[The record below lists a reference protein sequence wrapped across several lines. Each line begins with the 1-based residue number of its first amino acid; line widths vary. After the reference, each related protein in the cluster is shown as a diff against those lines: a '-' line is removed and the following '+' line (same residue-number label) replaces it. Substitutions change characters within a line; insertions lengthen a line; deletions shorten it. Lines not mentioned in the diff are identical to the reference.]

1 MRRTLLLL
9 TMVGAALLAF
19 SGVLLAQGAPP
30 DASQDAGPPK
40 TPTGKI
46 PDQYVVVLKDYVG
59 DPGAVAREHAQR
71 HGAEVIHTYQH
82 AIKGYAARI
91 PEARLAAVRD
101 DPRVQFVSEDR
112 EVKAS
117 AQELPTGVNR
127 IEGDLD
133 TNSTDAGNGNGSVN
147 TNVAVLDTGIYKHT
161 DLNVA
166 GGYNCTSRKTSAWS
180 DGHGHGTHVA
190 GTIGAKDD
198 ANGVVGAAPGAK
210 LWAMK
215 VLDNRGSGSTSSV
228 ICGID
233 QVTKHNTDTDPTNDI
248 KVANMSLGGEGRDDE
263 NCGNTND
270 DAYHKAICR
279 SVNKDGA
286 YGPYPGAT
294 YVVAAGNDG
303 TNFSGTTPAAYNEV
317 LTVTAVADFDGQPG
331 GGAAATCR
339 EDDEDDTSAIFS
351 NFTNTKV
358 ENEDEQEH
366 TIAAPGVC
374 IRSTWKGGGYN
385 TISGTSMASPHVA
398 GTAALCIASGKCTGA
413 PADVLSKLRTDAELQ
428 PSSYGFKDDPRTDPI
443 VMDNGN
449 TRYYGYLEYA
459 GGY

>member
-9 TMVGAALLAF
+9 TMVGAMLLAF

-46 PDQYVVVLKDYVG
+46 PDQYVVVLKDDVG

-91 PEARLAAVRD
+91 PETRLEAVRD

-127 IEGDLD
+127 TEGDAS
-133 TNSTDAGNGNGSVN
+133 STKAGDGSGSVA

-190 GTIGAKDD
+190 GTVGAKDD
-198 ANGVVGAAPGAK
+198 ANGVVGTAPGAK

-215 VLDNRGSGSTSSV
+215 VLDNSGSGSTSSV

-233 QVTKHNTDTDPTNDI
+233 QVTKRNTDTDKTNDI
-248 KVANMSLGGEGRDDE
+248 KVANMSLGGGGKDDE

-270 DAYHKAICR
+270 DAYHKAICG
-279 SVNKDGA
+279 SVASGVV
-286 YGPYPGAT
+286 

-303 TNFSGTTPAAYNEV
+303 TNFGGTVPAAYNEV

-331 GGAAATCR
+331 GGGAATCR
-339 EDDEDDTSAIFS
+339 SDEDDTSASFS

-358 ENEDEQEH
+358 ENEDEQKH

-398 GTAALCIASGKCTGA
+398 GTAALCITSNNCPGG
-413 PADVLSKLRTDAELQ
+413 PAEVMKKLRDDAATKTGSD
-428 PSSYGFKDDPRTDPI
+428 PSVAGYYGFKDDPNSPI
-443 VMDNGN
+443 VMDNEN